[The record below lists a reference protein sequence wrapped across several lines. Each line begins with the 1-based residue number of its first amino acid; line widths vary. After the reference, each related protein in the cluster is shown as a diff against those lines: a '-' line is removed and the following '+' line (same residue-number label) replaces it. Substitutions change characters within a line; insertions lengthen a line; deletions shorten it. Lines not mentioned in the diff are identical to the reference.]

1 MIINISNITCFV
13 RVVFALLVT
22 VTISRQAYAQKWQP
36 GYFFDIKGNKVPGL
50 IQNGQTGKG
59 PIKNE
64 GFIIYKD
71 NAKSNEIKLSAR
83 DIKYYVAG
91 KDSFVI
97 AHPPAY
103 ETWPKAELDFVKV
116 ELDEP
121 LKLYTYGGGSSGG
134 GGFRVSPSFS
144 GGIGGGGYGGG
155 GVGITLGS
163 GGGNGGYSRTATY
176 YYGTSVAEMSQ
187 VTPMNFIEVMA
198 DMMADEP
205 QAVEAIQK
213 GKYNLGKMQALI
225 SYYRQ
230 LKAVRGN

>member
-1 MIINISNITCFV
+1 MKRLPILSI
-13 RVVFALLVT
+13 LLLT
-22 VTISRQAYAQKWQP
+22 SLLSFAQKWQP

-50 IQNGQTGKG
+50 IQTGQTGKG

-71 NAKSNEIKLSAR
+71 NAKSNEIKLSAS

-91 KDSFVI
+91 KDSFII

-121 LKLYTYGGGSSGG
+121 LKLYVYNGGGGSGG

-155 GVGITLGS
+155 GVGISL
-163 GGGNGGYSRTATY
+163 GGGGANGGYNTRITY
-176 YYGTSVAEMSQ
+176 YFGASVGEMSQ
-187 VTPMNFIEVMA
+187 VTPMNFAEVMS

-213 GKYNLGKMQALI
+213 GKFSLNKMQNLLN
-225 SYYRQ
+225 YYRQ
-230 LKAVRGN
+230 LKAAHGN

>member
-1 MIINISNITCFV
+1 MKHLIILSFV
-13 RVVFALLVT
+13 LVT
-22 VTISRQAYAQKWQP
+22 ASVTAFAQKWQP
-36 GYFFDIKGNKVPGL
+36 GYFLDIKGNKVPGL
-50 IQNGQTGKG
+50 IQTGQTGKG

-71 NAKSNEIKLSAR
+71 NAKSNEIKLSAS

-91 KDSFVI
+91 KDSFII

-121 LKLYTYGGGSSGG
+121 LKLYVYNGGSGSGGG

-155 GVGITLGS
+155 GVGISLGG
-163 GGGNGGYSRTATY
+163 GGGNGGYNIRTTY
-176 YYGTSVAEMSQ
+176 YFGAGVGEMSQ
-187 VTPMNFIEVMA
+187 VTPMNFAEVMS
-198 DMMADEP
+198 DIMADEP

-213 GKYNLGKMQALI
+213 GKYSLNKMQNLLT
-225 SYYRQ
+225 YYRE
-230 LKAVRGN
+230 LKAAHTN

>member
-1 MIINISNITCFV
+1 MKYLFALSFTFITCVAF
-13 RVVFALLVT
+13 
-22 VTISRQAYAQKWQP
+22 AQKWQP

-50 IQNGQTGKG
+50 IQTGQTGKG

-71 NAKSNEIKLSAR
+71 NAKSNEIKLSAS

-91 KDSFVI
+91 KDSFII

-121 LKLYTYGGGSSGG
+121 LKLYVYNGGGGSGG

-155 GVGITLGS
+155 GVGISLGG
-163 GGGNGGYSRTATY
+163 GGGNGGYSTRITY
-176 YYGTSVAEMSQ
+176 YFGASVGEMSQ
-187 VTPMNFIEVMA
+187 VTPMNFAEVMS
-198 DMMADEP
+198 DIMADEP

-213 GKYNLGKMQALI
+213 GKYSLNKMQNLLN
-225 SYYRQ
+225 YYRQ
-230 LKAVRGN
+230 LKAAHSN